1 MKTYCYFTLNIG
13 KIVNHQGDQKDA
25 AVQAKRVAKCEKMRQ
40 AIEKAAQDTATTPEA
55 LTR

>member
-40 AIEKAAQDTATTPEA
+40 AIEKAAQDTATTPET